1 MRLCGLGVVSGA
13 MTGYGLVHGTTAT
26 GHPSRYTLKGRR
38 RACLEQR
45 FGDER
50 RKVVLLTSRDIAAL
64 NRARTILKRVEDAAS
79 RRALI
84 HPDPY
89 APVTAWD
96 LGRLSESASV
106 ADDALFSFLSTAR
119 SHCRLNITDAQLFGP
134 ERAQTQT
141 AREIG
146 SAQPI
151 EVPTSTEE
159 SVARAPLE
167 RDLTASLRATRKR
180 RPAR

>member
-1 MRLCGLGVVSGA
+1 MLN
-13 MTGYGLVHGTTAT
+13 
-26 GHPSRYTLKGRR
+26 
-38 RACLEQR
+38 
-45 FGDER
+45 
-50 RKVVLLTSRDIAAL
+50 SRDIAAL
-64 NRARTILKRVEDAAS
+64 NRARTILMRVEDAAS
-79 RRALI
+79 RRALV
-84 HPDPY
+84 HDPY
-89 APVTAWD
+89 ASVTAWD
-96 LGRLSESASV
+96 LGRLSEAASV

-151 EVPTSTEE
+151 DVPASTEE
-159 SVARAPLE
+159 TVARAPLE
-167 RDLTASLRATRKR
+167 RDLTASLRAMRKR

>member
-1 MRLCGLGVVSGA
+1 M
-13 MTGYGLVHGTTAT
+13 
-26 GHPSRYTLKGRR
+26 
-38 RACLEQR
+38 
-45 FGDER
+45 
-50 RKVVLLTSRDIAAL
+50 
-64 NRARTILKRVEDAAS
+64 RVEDAAS
-79 RRALI
+79 RRALV
-84 HPDPY
+84 HDPY
-89 APVTAWD
+89 ASVTAWD
-96 LGRLSESASV
+96 LGRLSEAASV

-134 ERAQTQT
+134 ERAQTQM

-151 EVPTSTEE
+151 EVPASTEE

-167 RDLTASLRATRKR
+167 RDLTASLRAMRKR